1 MAVTKIRKISRWTLY
16 VVTFINLALL
26 ALFFFGGVGDPYGT
40 EAFKNPTYTGELLI
54 WCYILLVICVIGML
68 MFGIT
73 QFAGKFKTSP
83 KAALVT
89 LGIFVGL
96 AGLHIVAYILGDGT
110 LLTVHM
116 NEESQKFNI
125 EFWLK
130 VTDMWLYAM
139 YTMAVLALLAMA
151 WGSIRKIISK

>member
-26 ALFFFGGVGDPYGT
+26 ALFFFGGVGEPYGI

-68 MFGIT
+68 LFGIT
-73 QFAGKFKTSP
+73 QFGGKFKTNP
-83 KAALVT
+83 KTALVT
-89 LGIFVGL
+89 LGIF
-96 AGLHIVAYILGDGT
+96 AGFALILIVAYTLGDGT
-110 LLTVHM
+110 LLTIRM
-116 NEESQKFNI
+116 NEESQKYNTV
-125 EFWLK
+125 FWLK

-139 YTMAVLALLAMA
+139 YILSVLAILAMI